1 MFPRQG
7 RKTIER
13 EGELSATINHLR
25 DKSEVPMTI
34 VEQMADFAVLPNLE
48 SLSAGVRAQIKI
60 RMLDALGCAIGATG
74 TDRMLRLRQYVGD
87 FAQYGKCSLIGGGR
101 SSPDR
106 AALMNGALVA
116 GLDFNDSYLAPEETC
131 HPSDNFAAVLAAA
144 ELADADGGTLLTA
157 LAVAYQV
164 QCRLSDEA
172 PARTDGLHHPALLAY
187 SAAAGISR
195 ALSLDA
201 PHTANAIAISGT
213 ALNPLRAARTA
224 ASSDWIC
231 LAAPFT
237 ASIAMQATL
246 LARRGVTGPSEI
258 FEGSEVLM
266 DTITG
271 FGMIDWKNEGLDRV
285 EGTIVKRH
293 HAHLHAQ
300 TAIEAALELQLAND
314 IDSDQI
320 ERVDVDIF
328 DAARPLVSEGEHH
341 VSRTFTS
348 EDAYNDLHY
357 LIAVALLDRQ
367 VMPGQFA
374 GERIRRADV
383 QALLSRVAVH
393 PVEDHSRLFPGEMPS
408 TVSLTLKD
416 GRVLRRALSDYPGF
430 RSRPQT
436 WDEALLKFH
445 VLASPHA
452 SDDVLGEIAG
462 TVQDI
467 EKVRVA
473 DLTRLLR
480 DLGQP
485 AKGDV
490 RNVA

>member
-1 MFPRQG
+1 
-7 RKTIER
+7 
-13 EGELSATINHLR
+13 
-25 DKSEVPMTI
+25 MTI
-34 VEQMADFAVLPNLE
+34 VGQMADFAVLPNFE
-48 SLSAGVRAQIKI
+48 SLSAGVRAQLKI
-60 RMLDALGCAIGATG
+60 RMLDTLGCAIGATG

-87 FAQYGKCSLIGGGR
+87 FSQYGKCSLVGGGR

-116 GLDFNDSYLAPEETC
+116 HLDFNDSYLAPEETC
-131 HPSDNFAAVLAAA
+131 HPSDNFGAVLAAA
-144 ELADADGGTLLTA
+144 ELANADGGTLLTA

-172 PARTDGLHHPALLAY
+172 PARTEGVDHPALLAY

-201 PHTANAIAISGT
+201 PHTANAIAISGR

-224 ASSDWIC
+224 TSSDWTR
-231 LAAPFT
+231 LGAPFT

-258 FEGSEVLM
+258 FEGSKVLM
-266 DTITG
+266 DTISG
-271 FGMIDWKNEGLDRV
+271 FRMIDWTNEGLDRV
-285 EGTIVKRH
+285 EATIVKRH

-300 TAIEAALELQLAND
+300 TAIEAALELQLVND
-314 IDSDQI
+314 FDSDQI
-320 ERVDVDIF
+320 ERVDVEIF
-328 DAARPLVSEGEHH
+328 EAAGPLVREGEHD
-341 VSRTFTS
+341 VSHTLTS
-348 EDAYNDLHY
+348 EDAYNNLHY
-357 LIAVALLDRQ
+357 LIAVALLDRE

-374 GERIRRADV
+374 EERIRRADV

-393 PVEDHSRLFPGEMPS
+393 PVPDHSRLFPGEMPS
-408 TVSLTLKD
+408 TVSVTLKD
-416 GRVLRRALSDYPGF
+416 GRVLRQALSDYPGF

-436 WDEALLKFH
+436 WEDALSKFY

-452 SDDVLGEIAG
+452 SDGVLGEISD
-462 TVQDI
+462 TVQDV

-485 AKGDV
+485 VQADV